1 MSLAQI
7 SSIHGLPDNTIHLT
21 SVISSPDI
29 AQHTPQHELS
39 KFHII
44 LQSYSPEP
52 PSWIYEPLTEIF
64 FTGHLGASTVGSYPR
79 IVVGAGKW
87 VLHRGQHFELV
98 EQFHKAGVWGSGY
111 VVSANY
117 NRTSPLRSYLTVFDP
132 SPKQGGRIQLL
143 AWDSDIVKKMS
154 CLKRGDWITSGGKA
168 GIDSFK
174 DTHIVE
180 STVSRLELLG
190 RSESTRYYLRSDP
203 KKIHQLTVDDWAP
216 EKLWKKRGRKIRLSK
231 SIWKKY

>member
-1 MSLAQI
+1 MFEISGNLHISLAQI

-29 AQHTPQHELS
+29 AQHTPIHELS
-39 KFHII
+39 KFHVI
-44 LQSYSPEP
+44 L
-52 PSWIYEPLTEIF
+52 
-64 FTGHLGASTVGSYPR
+64 HTVGSYPR

-111 VVSANY
+111 VVSAKY
-117 NRTSPLRSYLTVFDP
+117 NRTSPLRSYLTVLDP

-143 AWDSDIVKKMS
+143 AWDSDILEKMS
-154 CLKRGDWITSGGKA
+154 HLKRGDWITFGGKA

-180 STVSRLELLG
+180 STPGTPR
-190 RSESTRYYLRSDP
+190 T
-203 KKIHQLTVDDWAP
+203 
-216 EKLWKKRGRKIRLSK
+216 IRINPISPQ
-231 SIWKKY
+231 I